1 MKRGFTLLLAE
12 DNFND
17 ATLFEH
23 AAQTGAAVAGVKV
36 DLYRVRDGA
45 EAIAYLSGE
54 GEFADKAFP
63 DLVVLDLK
71 MPMVDGLEV
80 LAWLGS
86 HAEYRRLPKIILSG
100 SGLEKDV
107 EEAYKLG
114 ANTYFEK
121 PGTLDE
127 YRELVSHMILYW
139 SHTKR
144 PALSRRPLTSGL

>member
-1 MKRGFTLLLAE
+1 MKRGFTMLLAE

-23 AAQTGAAVAGVKV
+23 AVKAGAAQAGVKV
-36 DLYRVRDGA
+36 ELHRVRDGA
-45 EAIAYLSGE
+45 EAIAYLAGE
-54 GEFADKAFP
+54 GEFAAQPFP

-71 MPMVDGLEV
+71 MPMVDGLDV
-80 LAWLGS
+80 LAWLES
-86 HAEYRRLPKIILSG
+86 HPEYRRLPKIILSG
-100 SGLEKDV
+100 SGLETDV
-107 EEAYKLG
+107 EKAYKLG

-144 PALSRRPLTSGL
+144 PALRRSGAGP